1 MSSLRP
7 NCYNIYN
14 LKMSV
19 YRPFE
24 LGQLFLHKNCQTNLH
39 RHKTLG
45 MYLFRLKFST
55 VQSDINQVKV
65 LFNKYEFY

>member
-1 MSSLRP
+1 
-7 NCYNIYN
+7 
-14 LKMSV
+14 MSV

-45 MYLFRLKFST
+45 MYLFRLWFSI